1 MNIAVLSQ
9 GLLSGIVVSPSEGA
23 GILGTVAETG
33 LDAFVHHGIPW
44 MGKKAVEMERYYG
57 SEALRDPKLQS
68 KAIDYALDEAKPFIQ
83 SVGKQALDNLSTKI
97 RPDKRYKTDRKD
109 LDGSGLGESLKK
121 LALNQIDS
129 GIQENDFVF
138 GNNSINWDGVELKAL
153 KKGIRRCTRVIKCH
167 G

>member
-1 MNIAVLSQ
+1 M
-9 GLLSGIVVSPSEGA
+9 
-23 GILGTVAETG
+23 GTVAETG
-33 LDAFVHHGIPW
+33 LDAFVHHGVPW

-97 RPDKRYKTDRKD
+97 RPHKRYKTDRKD

-138 GNNSINWDGVELKAL
+138 GNNSINWGGVELKVL
-153 KKGIRRCTRVIKCH
+153 KKGIRRCTQVIK
-167 G
+167 GRG